1 MGLGGV
7 SASANSDAHVVLD
20 DVGMCFGEREVLSNL
35 SCAFPRGKISIVLG
49 GSGSGKSTTLR
60 LIAGLVRPG
69 SGRVLVDGT
78 DVGCMY
84 EYELRQMRRKVGMM
98 FQGGALLD
106 SMTVFDNVALPLREH
121 SNLAA
126 SGIADAVHSCL
137 ASVGLTKVDQLLP
150 GELSGGMLKRV
161 ALARA
166 LVQQPVIVL
175 VDEAFSGLDP
185 VSVKLIEALLVRI
198 NRQYDMT
205 MIMVSH
211 HIPSTMRMADKVVL
225 LLPDC
230 VEQGTPNEVAHS
242 PNARV
247 RRFFN
252 EELED
257 SYIAQRPELDFESEI
272 VPARNGIR

>member
-1 MGLGGV
+1 ML
-7 SASANSDAHVVLD
+7 ANGDAHVVLD
-20 DVGMCFGEREVLSNL
+20 DVGMCFGDREVLNNL

-60 LIAGLVRPG
+60 LIAGLVRP
-69 SGRVLVDGT
+69 SRGRVLVDGA
-78 DVGCMY
+78 DVGSMY
-84 EYELRQMRRKVGMM
+84 EYELRHMRRKVGMM

-121 SNLAA
+121 TDLGNRDITA
-126 SGIADAVHSCL
+126 AVHSCL
-137 ASVGLTKVDQLLP
+137 ESVGLTKVDRLLP
-150 GELSGGMLKRV
+150 GQLSGGMLKRV

-185 VSVKLIEALLVRI
+185 VSVKLIEALLVRV

-230 VEQGTPNEVAHS
+230 VEQGTPNEVAQS

-257 SYIAQRPELDFESEI
+257 SYVGQLPEVELENEI
-272 VPARNGIR
+272 VPVRNGIS

>member
-1 MGLGGV
+1 M
-7 SASANSDAHVVLD
+7 S
-20 DVGMCFGEREVLSNL
+20 FGEREVFSNL
-35 SCAFPRGKISIVLG
+35 SCTFPRGKISIVLG

-60 LIAGLVRPG
+60 LIAGLVRPTTG
-69 SGRVLVDGT
+69 QVLVDGE
-78 DVGCMY
+78 DVGAMY
-84 EYELRQMRRKVGMM
+84 EYELRRMRRKVGMM

-121 SNLAA
+121 TNL
-126 SGIADAVHSCL
+126 SSSDIADAVHSCL
-137 ASVGLTKVDQLLP
+137 ESVGLTKVDHLLP

-185 VSVKLIEALLVRI
+185 VSVKLIEALLVRV
-198 NRQYDMT
+198 NRQYNMT

-230 VEQGTPNEVAHS
+230 IEQGTPNEVAHS

-257 SYIAQRPELDFESEI
+257 SYVGVRPEVEFESEI
-272 VPARNGIR
+272 VPMGSGIR